1 MFLLFF
7 LLWLLLSGGI
17 SVHTCLWGVAV
28 SALISWFCKR
38 VLGYQ
43 WRVFC
48 GSPSRIWAMA
58 RYFAHL
64 LAEML
69 KAGLVIMRIIYTRP
83 KGIEPKLVWF
93 HTPLKTDRRRAMLA
107 DSITLTAGTITVRAE
122 DGRMLVHTLDTPLA
136 EGIEDSSFQQRLE
149 RMEQVRTWVLTAGAV
164 VLALLILATLVRAV
178 LGPRFTDRIVAV
190 NVISTLVIAEL
201 VLLSV
206 WLREDFLVDVALVFA
221 LLSFLAVVVVSR
233 LVAARRRK
241 RPEREKT
248 GGNAHDR

>member
-1 MFLLFF
+1 
-7 LLWLLLSGGI
+7 
-17 SVHTCLWGVAV
+17 
-28 SALISWFCKR
+28 
-38 VLGYQ
+38 
-43 WRVFC
+43 
-48 GSPSRIWAMA
+48 
-58 RYFAHL
+58 
-64 LAEML
+64 
-69 KAGLVIMRIIYTRP
+69 
-83 KGIEPKLVWF
+83 
-93 HTPLKTDRRRAMLA
+93 
-107 DSITLTAGTITVRAE
+107 
-122 DGRMLVHTLDTPLA
+122 
-136 EGIEDSSFQQRLE
+136 
-149 RMEQVRTWVLTAGAV
+149 MEQVRTWVLTAGAV
-164 VLALLILATLVRAV
+164 VLALVCGLAGWGVLATLVRAV

>member
-1 MFLLFF
+1 
-7 LLWLLLSGGI
+7 
-17 SVHTCLWGVAV
+17 
-28 SALISWFCKR
+28 
-38 VLGYQ
+38 
-43 WRVFC
+43 
-48 GSPSRIWAMA
+48 
-58 RYFAHL
+58 
-64 LAEML
+64 
-69 KAGLVIMRIIYTRP
+69 
-83 KGIEPKLVWF
+83 
-93 HTPLKTDRRRAMLA
+93 
-107 DSITLTAGTITVRAE
+107 
-122 DGRMLVHTLDTPLA
+122 
-136 EGIEDSSFQQRLE
+136 
-149 RMEQVRTWVLTAGAV
+149 MEQVRTWVLTAGAV
-164 VLALLILATLVRAV
+164 VLALLILATLVREV

>member
-1 MFLLFF
+1 
-7 LLWLLLSGGI
+7 
-17 SVHTCLWGVAV
+17 
-28 SALISWFCKR
+28 
-38 VLGYQ
+38 
-43 WRVFC
+43 
-48 GSPSRIWAMA
+48 
-58 RYFAHL
+58 
-64 LAEML
+64 
-69 KAGLVIMRIIYTRP
+69 
-83 KGIEPKLVWF
+83 
-93 HTPLKTDRRRAMLA
+93 
-107 DSITLTAGTITVRAE
+107 
-122 DGRMLVHTLDTPLA
+122 
-136 EGIEDSSFQQRLE
+136 
-149 RMEQVRTWVLTAGAV
+149 MEQVRTWVLTAGAV

-201 VLLSV
+201 VLL

>member
-1 MFLLFF
+1 
-7 LLWLLLSGGI
+7 
-17 SVHTCLWGVAV
+17 
-28 SALISWFCKR
+28 
-38 VLGYQ
+38 
-43 WRVFC
+43 
-48 GSPSRIWAMA
+48 
-58 RYFAHL
+58 
-64 LAEML
+64 
-69 KAGLVIMRIIYTRP
+69 
-83 KGIEPKLVWF
+83 
-93 HTPLKTDRRRAMLA
+93 
-107 DSITLTAGTITVRAE
+107 
-122 DGRMLVHTLDTPLA
+122 
-136 EGIEDSSFQQRLE
+136 
-149 RMEQVRTWVLTAGAV
+149 MEQVRTWVLTAGAV

-190 NVISTLVIAEL
+190 NVISEL